1 MGKFKLYNV
10 DLKNLSPGV
19 HEFEY
24 LLENKFFVD
33 IDGTEVQKGKVK
45 VHLTVKRS
53 SMMFEM
59 NFQIEGVVV
68 VPCDRCLDDMEI
80 PIDTHNRLAVKF
92 GKEYAEESDEVVV
105 IPEEEGAINLA
116 WFLYEF
122 IALAVPMKHVHA
134 PGKCNKAMS
143 SKLKKHTARSSD
155 ETEDDFEDD
164 MGGDDLAWFLYEFI
178 ALAVPMKHVH
188 APGKCNKAM
197 SSKLKKHTA
206 RSSDETEDDFED
218 DMGGDDLALEDDGN
232 ASPADPRWD
241 ALKGLLENDNN

>member
-10 DLKNLSPGV
+10 DLKNLTPGI

-33 IDGTEVQKGKVK
+33 IDGDQVQKGKVK
-45 VHLTVKRS
+45 VYLTVKRS

-59 NFQIEGVVV
+59 NFQIEGVVM

-80 PIDTHNRLAVKF
+80 PIDTHNCLVVKF

-105 IPEEEGAINLA
+105 IPEDEGAINLA

-122 IALAVPMKHVHA
+122 IALAIPMKHVHA

-143 SKLKKHTARSSD
+143 SKLKKHTARS
-155 ETEDDFEDD
+155 TEDGDEEYEDD
-164 MGGDDLAWFLYEFI
+164 SVEEDIAIDDD
-178 ALAVPMKHVH
+178 VPV
-188 APGKCNKAM
+188 A
-197 SSKLKKHTA
+197 T
-206 RSSDETEDDFED
+206 
-218 DMGGDDLALEDDGN
+218 
-232 ASPADPRWD
+232 DPRWD
-241 ALKGLLENDNN
+241 GIYFFPLLMI

>member
-1 MGKFKLYNV
+1 MIRFFVPLQGFYTKRLWALGKFNLYNV
-10 DLKNLSPGV
+10 NLKSLSPGT

-45 VHLTVKRS
+45 VHLTLKRS

-59 NFQIEGVVV
+59 NFQITGVVM

-80 PIDTHNRLAVKF
+80 PVDTRNRLIVKF
-92 GKEYAEESDEVVV
+92 GREYAEESDEIVI

-143 SKLKKHTARSSD
+143 SKLKKHTTKSVHD
-155 ETEDDFEDD
+155 EDEDFGEDAVAEDDISVDE
-164 MGGDDLAWFLYEFI
+164 GG
-178 ALAVPMKHVH
+178 
-188 APGKCNKAM
+188 
-197 SSKLKKHTA
+197 S
-206 RSSDETEDDFED
+206 ETT
-218 DMGGDDLALEDDGN
+218 
-232 ASPADPRWD
+232 DPRWD
-241 ALKGLLENDNN
+241 ALKGLVENDNN